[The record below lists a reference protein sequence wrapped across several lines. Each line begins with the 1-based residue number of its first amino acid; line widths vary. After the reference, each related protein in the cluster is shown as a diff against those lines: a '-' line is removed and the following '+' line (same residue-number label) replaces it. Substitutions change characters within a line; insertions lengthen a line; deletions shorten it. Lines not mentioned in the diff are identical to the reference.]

1 VIKKDAYGSLLAD
14 MRSGKESTKKEVSLL
29 FGVQRFYNDI
39 EFPKN
44 DKGVPMMQSV
54 FYSLYNDDIVEEDGF
69 QEWRDDEDESI
80 PGKFKALIQVT
91 DFFTWLNDAEEEE
104 SEEEEA

>member
-1 VIKKDAYGSLLAD
+1 

-29 FGVQRFYNDI
+29 YGVQRFYSDI

-80 PGKFKALIQVT
+80 PDKFKALIQVT

-104 SEEEEA
+104 SEEDEA